1 MQLPLVEFKDA
12 EPGEVDC
19 NKISPWLG
27 KQKGQTSPASPPYVN
42 AVKLKFKIN
51 WLIKHWNSTC
61 QNFKW
66 HQGKKNYKFASS
78 KYVYTWVAEIE
89 NIRKSSKSQESSS

>member
-51 WLIKHWNSTC
+51 
-61 QNFKW
+61 
-66 HQGKKNYKFASS
+66 
-78 KYVYTWVAEIE
+78 
-89 NIRKSSKSQESSS
+89 

>member
-42 AVKLKFKIN
+42 AVNLKFKIN
-51 WLIKHWNSTC
+51 WLNIEIQHAKILNGIK
-61 QNFKW
+61 
-66 HQGKKNYKFASS
+66 GKKNYKFASS
-78 KYVYTWVAEIE
+78 KYVYTWIAEIE